1 MRFLLKTIMSVAVA
15 AVMTVAVSAQG
26 STEATQVSAGSDSLA
41 RALAT
46 FWGTSAKLPEFSRA
60 ESSRFMEGVKFA
72 LTDTAYA
79 SRAYEQGLSLGANF
93 NSGLRQMA
101 ELGVPVD
108 REAFAEA
115 VVRVLGGESVGFT
128 TESAGSYI
136 DALITTLRDDAM
148 PHFTAESQ
156 TRFIEEAAAAEGA
169 VTTASGLVFRVITEG
184 EGDFPTEADRVD
196 LYYTARLSD
205 GTVFDQTEEAVNFN
219 IVNLVPGLTE
229 GIKMMRPGGTYRLV
243 IPAALGYGERGV
255 EGVIPPGSALDFT
268 VTLAG
273 VDRGAESK

>member
-1 MRFLLKTIMSVAVA
+1 MSVAVA

-205 GTVFDQTEEAVNFN
+205 GTVFDKTEEAVNFN